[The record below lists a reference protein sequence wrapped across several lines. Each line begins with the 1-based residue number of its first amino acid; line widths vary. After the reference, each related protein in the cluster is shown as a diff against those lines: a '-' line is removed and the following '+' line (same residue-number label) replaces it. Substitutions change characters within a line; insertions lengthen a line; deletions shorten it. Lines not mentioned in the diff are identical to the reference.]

1 LIGAIIISLIVGIVI
16 GIAVTLFLK
25 KEKPQDSAALDNAI
39 KNLATEALRTNNE
52 EFIKLAKANLETVLE
67 KTKNEFGK
75 QAIAETLKPLQEKLK
90 LYDDEIKRSEQQRN
104 QQYGGIKSQVESL
117 VKTTTQLDKET
128 IALVNT
134 LKRPEAR
141 GHLGEITL
149 RRVVEL
155 SGLEKH
161 FSFVEQASVEGESRL
176 RPDMVIDLPNHG
188 KIIIDSKVTLKPLL
202 DAYEEQDI
210 DKKGALIG
218 EYKKAIK
225 AHVNSLAGKEY
236 WKQFEESP
244 EFVVMFLPGESFYFE
259 AVRQEPELIEK
270 AIERNV
276 IIVTPA
282 TLIAL
287 LRTVAM
293 GWQQHDISENAKSI
307 AAMGAELYE
316 RICKF
321 SEFFGKIG
329 KRLHDTVNLYNGG
342 VGSFTSRVM
351 PSTRKLKD
359 LACPASRDNLTEPP
373 TIDTGIREL
382 PEE

>member
-1 LIGAIIISLIVGIVI
+1 MTEIIISLVIGIVI
-16 GIAVTLFLK
+16 GVVLTLLLTK
-25 KEKPQDSAALDNAI
+25 KKGESDINLDNAI
-39 KNLATEALRTNNE
+39 RNLATEALRTNNE
-52 EFIKLAKANLETVLE
+52 EFIKLAKTNLETVLE

-75 QAIAETLKPLQEKLK
+75 QAIAETLKPLQDKIET
-90 LYDDEIKRSEQQRN
+90 YDKEIKRIEEQRN

-117 VKTTTQLDKET
+117 VKTTNQLDKET
-128 IALVNT
+128 VALVNT

-161 FSFVEQASVEGESRL
+161 FSFAEQSSVEGESRL
-176 RPDMVIDLPNHG
+176 RPDMIIELPNHG
-188 KIIIDSKVTLKPLL
+188 KIVIDSKVTLKPLL
-202 DAYEEQDI
+202 DAYEEHDI
-210 DKKGALIG
+210 DRKTALIG
-218 EYKKAIK
+218 EYKKAVK
-225 AHVNSLAGKEY
+225 AHVRNLAGKEY
-236 WKQFEESP
+236 WKQFAQSP

-259 AVRQEPELIEK
+259 AVRQEPELVEK
-270 AIERNV
+270 AIEDNV

-293 GWQQHDISENAKSI
+293 GWQQHDISENAKTI

-321 SEFFGKIG
+321 SQFFVEIG
-329 KRLHDTVNLYNGG
+329 KRLNKAVNYYNEG

-351 PSTRKLKD
+351 PSAIRLKD
-359 LACPASRDNLTEPP
+359 LSCPATRENITEPP
-373 TIDTGIREL
+373 QIDTGIREL
-382 PEE
+382 PKEE

>member
-1 LIGAIIISLIVGIVI
+1 MFEVIISLIVGIVI
-16 GIAVTLFLK
+16 GVILTLILTK
-25 KEKPQDSAALDNAI
+25 KKGEKDINLDNAI

-52 EFIKLAKANLETVLE
+52 EFIKLAKANLEAILE

-75 QAIAETLKPLQEKLK
+75 QAIAETLQPLKDRLK
-90 LYDDEIKRSEQQRN
+90 QYDEEIRRIELQRN

-117 VKTTTQLDKET
+117 VKTTNQLDKET
-128 IALVNT
+128 VALVNT

-155 SGLEKH
+155 SGLEEH
-161 FSFVEQASVEGESRL
+161 FSFVEQATVEGESRM
-176 RPDMVIDLPNHG
+176 RPDMLVDLPNHG
-188 KIIIDSKVTLKPLL
+188 KIVIDSKVTLTPLL
-202 DAYEEQDI
+202 NAYEEQDI
-210 DKKGALIG
+210 DKKAALISK
-218 EYKKAIK
+218 YKGAIK
-225 AHVNSLAGKEY
+225 AHVRGLASKAY
-236 WKQFEESP
+236 WKQFAESP

-270 AIERNV
+270 AIEQNV

-307 AAMGAELYE
+307 AAMGAEVYE

-321 SEFFGKIG
+321 AEFFGKIG
-329 KRLHDTVNLYNGG
+329 KRLHDTVNLYNSG

-351 PSTRKLKD
+351 PSARRLKD
-359 LACPASRDNLTEPP
+359 LSCPASRDELTEPP
-373 TIDTGIREL
+373 QIDTGTREL